1 MQMLVEEHSEESLK
15 NSSQGAEQMMTA
27 VMRSITEGESKFQF
41 KEQLEEARIQP
52 MQEEM
57 AEASLS
63 KQVNEK

>member
-27 VMRSITEGESKFQF
+27 VLRSIKEGESKFQF
-41 KEQLEEARIQP
+41 KEQLEEAIIQP
-52 MQEEM
+52 MQGEM

-63 KQVNEK
+63 EQVNEK

>member
-27 VMRSITEGESKFQF
+27 VLRSIKEGESKFQF

-52 MQEEM
+52 MQGEM

-63 KQVNEK
+63 EQVNEK